1 MELPDVETISREAA
15 LEALARHERWAAE
28 SRAESTSNVA
38 NIALLGPISW
48 AVLQSTDATCTPEE
62 AAAAAVWAA
71 QERGGQRP
79 SLLSYLE
86 VTQRAIDIVHTWV
99 E

>member
-1 MELPDVETISREAA
+1 MELPDAETISRTAA
-15 LEALARHERWAAE
+15 LEALTRHERWAAE
-28 SRAESTSNVA
+28 SGAESTANVA

-48 AVLQSTDATCTPEE
+48 AAFQATDCTCSLEE

-71 QERGGQRP
+71 QERGEQRP
-79 SLLSYLE
+79 SLLSYLD
-86 VTQRAIDIVHTWV
+86 VTQRAIDIVHAWI

>member
-1 MELPDVETISREAA
+1 MDLPDPETISRAAA
-15 LEALARHERWAAE
+15 LKALERHERWAAE
-28 SRAESTSNVA
+28 NSAESTANIA

-48 AVLQSTDATCTPEE
+48 AVFQATDCTCTQEE

-71 QERGGQRP
+71 QERGHQRP

-86 VTQRAIDIVHTWV
+86 VTQRAIDIVHAWI

>member
-1 MELPDVETISREAA
+1 MELPDAETVSRTAA
-15 LEALARHERWAAE
+15 LEGLTRHENWAAE
-28 SRAESTSNVA
+28 SSAESTANIA
-38 NIALLGPISW
+38 NIALLGPIAWS
-48 AVLQSTDATCTPEE
+48 VFQSTGCTCTPEE
-62 AAAAAVWAA
+62 AAAAARWAA

-86 VTQRAIDIVHTWV
+86 VTQRAIDIVHAWV